1 MLERAASK
9 VTHFIGFDRVG
20 SLLLVYGGLVVVGL
34 GVSAAVGPVRPAGVW
49 SSLVLERPEKVEG
62 EGATKYGN

>member
-1 MLERAASK
+1 MLERAASQ
-9 VTHFIGFDRVG
+9 VAHFIAFDRAG

-49 SSLVLERPEKVEG
+49 SSLVLERPEKAEP
-62 EGATKYGN
+62 EAAAK

>member
-9 VTHFIGFDRVG
+9 VTHFIAFDHSG

-49 SSLVLERPEKVEG
+49 SSLVLERPEKAEP
-62 EGATKYGN
+62 EAAAK